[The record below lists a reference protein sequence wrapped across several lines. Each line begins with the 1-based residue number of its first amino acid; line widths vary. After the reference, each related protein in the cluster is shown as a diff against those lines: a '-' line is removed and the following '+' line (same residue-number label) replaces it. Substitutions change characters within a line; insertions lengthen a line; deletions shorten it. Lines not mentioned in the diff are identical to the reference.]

1 MEITAN
7 AVQTVAANQDILFT
21 NIPISG
27 NCNTLWRDGSG
38 IVTLRGMTQQCRAR
52 YKVTFGGNVA
62 IPSTGTAGAASFALA
77 INGEAVSS
85 TKMISTPGAVNDYN
99 NIATTIF
106 IDVPRGCCSQVSIKN
121 IGTQSTNVQNAN
133 LIIERV
139 A

>member
-106 IDVPRGCCSQVSIKN
+106 IDVPRGCCS
-121 IGTQSTNVQNAN
+121 
-133 LIIERV
+133 
-139 A
+139 